1 MTYLHKVPMVKPTI
15 PCLSCMKKI
24 FTNQLIYR
32 QFHQSMQTMNKNLFK
47 RKTKEAKFFPTR
59 LNFSTSMSAVL
70 TKIWHVIVIEAI
82 VTSSLTITISRGR
95 NIAQVKCLALNT
107 LITMSHRLT
116 ATPCLK
122 ESIFDKNCI
131 FQLIGKQLLSS

>member
-95 NIAQVKCLALNT
+95 KYSPGEMFSFEYTYYYVTQVNSNT
-107 LITMSHRLT
+107 MFKRKHI
-116 ATPCLK
+116 
-122 ESIFDKNCI
+122 
-131 FQLIGKQLLSS
+131 